1 MQDTGMVLYL
11 IGIGLSDE
19 QDITIK
25 GLEAIKN
32 AEKVYLE
39 YYTSRLQVE
48 PSKLEALYGKK
59 LIVCNRELVEQR
71 AEDTILADA
80 QHHDVAF
87 LVIGDVMSATTH
99 SDLILRAKE
108 KKIPVV
114 VINNTSIMNAVGNT
128 GLELYK
134 FGKTTSIVFPQK
146 NYAPETCYDIIK
158 QNQSIGAHTLCLL
171 DIHADA
177 GPEQQAKCMT
187 LNEGLQIL
195 LDIEKK
201 RKENVLSENTLVL
214 GCARM
219 GAGAHQ
225 LIKAGTLRDL
235 LTVNFG
241 KTPHC
246 IVIPAKT
253 LHFKEEEMVGL
264 WRSSKIPQ

>member
-146 NYAPETCYDIIK
+146 NYAPETCYDIII

>member
-1 MQDTGMVLYL
+1 MQRYKNGFMQDNCMVLYL

-19 QDITIK
+19 QDITLK
-25 GLEAIKN
+25 GFEAIKK

-48 PSKLEALYGKK
+48 PAKLEAFYGKK
-59 LIVCNRELVEQR
+59 IMVCNRELVEQR
-71 AEDTILADA
+71 AEETILADA

-87 LVIGDVMSATTH
+87 LVIGDVMGATTH

-108 KKIPVV
+108 KKISVII
-114 VINNTSIMNAVGNT
+114 INNTSIINAIGNT

-134 FGKTTSIVFPQK
+134 FGKTISIVFPQK
-146 NYAPETCYDIIK
+146 NYAPETCYDVIK

-171 DIHADA
+171 DIHTD
-177 GPEQQAKCMT
+177 
-187 LNEGLQIL
+187 
-195 LDIEKK
+195 EKK

-219 GAGAHQ
+219 GAGAHDQ
-225 LIKAGTLRDL
+225 LIKAGTIKNL
-235 LTVNFG
+235 LNVNFG

-246 IVIPAKT
+246 IVIPAKE
-253 LHFKEEEMVGL
+253 LHFKEEEMIGL
-264 WRSSKIPQ
+264 WR